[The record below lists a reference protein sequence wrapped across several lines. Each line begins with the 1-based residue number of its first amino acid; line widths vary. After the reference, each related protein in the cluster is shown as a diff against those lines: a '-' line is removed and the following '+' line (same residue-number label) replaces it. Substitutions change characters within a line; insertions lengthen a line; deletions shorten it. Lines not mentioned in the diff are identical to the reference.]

1 MILTLIISNILVV
14 AIFLLNINRLPPELP
29 LFYSRSTGEA
39 QIAPWWMLFVLPL
52 IMNGLVILNGYLAR
66 RVFKES
72 PFISMSFRV
81 FTIAAIVSLT
91 LVFLKI
97 ILLIT

>member
-29 LFYSRSTGEA
+29 LYYSRPTGEA
-39 QIAPWWMLFVLPL
+39 QIAPWWMLFILPL
-52 IMNGLVILNGYLAR
+52 IMNGLVILNGYLSNHA
-66 RVFKES
+66 FKRN
-72 PFISMSFRV
+72 PFIANTLRV
-81 FTIAAIVSLT
+81 FTIGAIISLT
-91 LVFLKI
+91 LIFLKI

>member
-14 AIFLLNINRLPPELP
+14 AIFLLNINRMPPEIP
-29 LFYSRSTGEA
+29 LYYSRPTGEA
-39 QIAPWWMLFVLPL
+39 QIAPWWMLFALPF
-52 IMNGLVILNGYLAR
+52 IMNGLVVLNGYLAR
-66 RVFKES
+66 RIFKNN
-72 PFISMSFRV
+72 PFIVNSFRV
-81 FTIAAIVSLT
+81 FTIGAIVSLT

>member
-14 AIFLLNINRLPPELP
+14 AIFLLNINRMPPELP
-29 LFYSRSTGEA
+29 LYYSRPPGEA
-39 QIAPWWMLFVLPL
+39 QIAQWWMLFSLPL
-52 IMNGLVILNGYLAR
+52 IMNSFVVLNGYLGNH
-66 RVFKES
+66 VFKNN
-72 PFISMSFRV
+72 PFVATTFRV
-81 FTIAAIVSLT
+81 FTIGAIISLT

>member
-14 AIFLLNINRLPPELP
+14 AIFLLNINRMPPEIP
-29 LFYSRSTGEA
+29 LYYSRPPGEA
-39 QIAPWWMLFVLPL
+39 QIAPWWMLFALPL
-52 IMNGLVILNGYLAR
+52 VMNALVVLNGYLAR
-66 RVFKES
+66 RVFREN
-72 PFISMSFRV
+72 PFVMQTFRV
-81 FTIAAIVSLT
+81 FTIGAIVCLA

>member
-14 AIFLLNINRLPPELP
+14 AIFLLNINRMPPELP
-29 LFYSRSTGEA
+29 LYYSRPPGEA
-39 QIAPWWMLFVLPL
+39 QIAPWWMLFSLPL
-52 IMNGLVILNGYLAR
+52 IMNGFVVVNGYLAR
-66 RVFKES
+66 RVFKNN
-72 PFISMSFRV
+72 PLIGQTFRV
-81 FTIAAIVSLT
+81 FTIGAIVALT

>member
-14 AIFLLNINRLPPELP
+14 AIFLLNINRMPPELP
-29 LFYSRSTGEA
+29 LYYSRPPGEA
-39 QIAPWWMLFVLPL
+39 QIAPWWMLFALPFV
-52 IMNGLVILNGYLAR
+52 MNGLVVLNGYLGKH
-66 RVFKES
+66 VFRNNA
-72 PFISMSFRV
+72 FVTTSFRL
-81 FTIAAIVSLT
+81 FTIGAIVSLT